1 MRVLPFSIRML
12 PVLGSF
18 GLLVL
23 AGCGNGNDAETES
36 TATAADSL
44 DPEGMGAASRT
55 DALKEIFHAAPSPME
70 IADMVKRAGATFD
83 AKALN
88 PTSNATKYTTS
99 DRQAINLGVYG
110 ADLSYA
116 TMFEQNAASL
126 EYLAAVKQLS
136 NALGISDVLTD
147 EVMAQANAN
156 RTDRDA
162 LIDLVSS
169 SFYDVNERLKEN
181 GTEDLAGLVVAAGWV
196 EGMYLATRTMKKAP
210 ADLKARIAE
219 QKIVLDDV
227 LRLCKSYEATPELTA
242 LLASMKPSEDAF
254 AKVTET
260 DGSPEATQSEDGAF
274 VIGGGPTYAADDATL
289 AAIASAVAQ
298 VRATL
303 IK

>member
-1 MRVLPFSIRML
+1 
-12 PVLGSF
+12 
-18 GLLVL
+18 
-23 AGCGNGNDAETES
+23 
-36 TATAADSL
+36 
-44 DPEGMGAASRT
+44 MGAATRT

-70 IADMVKRAGATFD
+70 IADMVKRAGASFD

-88 PTSNATKYTTS
+88 PSSNATKYTTS

-126 EYLAAVKQLS
+126 EYLATVKQLS
-136 NALGISDVLTD
+136 NSLGISDVLTD

-162 LIDLVSS
+162 LIDLISS
-169 SFYDVNERLKEN
+169 AFYDVNERLKEN

-227 LRLCKSYEATPELTA
+227 MRLCKSYEATPELTA
-242 LLASMKPSEDAF
+242 LLNAMAPIEQAF
-254 AKVTET
+254 AQVKET
-260 DGSPEATQSEDGAF
+260 DGSPEATQSEDGTF
-274 VIGGGPTYAADDATL
+274 VIGGGPTYTADDATL
-289 AAIASAVAQ
+289 ANIAAAVAK

-303 IK
+303 IQ

>member
-1 MRVLPFSIRML
+1 ML
-12 PVLGSF
+12 PVLGSI

-23 AGCGNGNDAETES
+23 AGCGNGNDAETD
-36 TATAADSL
+36 TAAAAADSL
-44 DPEGMGAASRT
+44 DPEGMQAASRT

-70 IADMVKRAGATFD
+70 IADMVKRAGATYD

-88 PTSNATKYTTS
+88 PSSNATKYTTS

-162 LIDLVSS
+162 LIDLISS

-227 LRLCKSYEATPELTA
+227 VRLCKSYEATPELTA
-242 LLASMKPSEDAF
+242 LLTAMAPIEQAF
-254 AKVTET
+254 AQVKET
-260 DGSPEATQSEDGAF
+260 DGSPEATQSEDGTF
-274 VIGGGPTYAADDATL
+274 VIGGGPSYTADDATL
-289 AAIASAVAQ
+289 ANIATAVAK

-303 IK
+303 IQ